1 MTNNDEHDVALYETD
16 AFDNPPQGPVGV
28 HRGKRSAA
36 SRFLPLVVV
45 VIVAALCG
53 FLVWGALSGEISNIK
68 WPWSHTTTS
77 STSSQVTSSEQSEE
91 EAAEQQAAAEKQAEE
106 EAAAKKKQAE
116 EEEAAK
122 KQAEEEAARQ
132 AAQVNKATAVRVVN
146 GTNTAGYA
154 ATKKSVLD
162 QAGYT
167 SVVAANPTGTLP
179 SATVVW
185 YQNESDKAT
194 AQDVANTLGISN
206 VEQTTGLSSSIVVV
220 LLN

>member
-1 MTNNDEHDVALYETD
+1 MTSNDEHDVAFYEPD

-28 HRGKRSAA
+28 HRGQRSAA
-36 SRFLPLVVV
+36 SRFLPFIVV

-53 FLVWGALSGEISNIK
+53 LIVWGALSGEISNIK

-77 STSSQVTSSEQSEE
+77 QVSSSEQSED
-91 EAAEQQAAAEKQAEE
+91 EATEQQTAAEKKAEE
-106 EAAAKKKQAE
+106 EAAAKKQAE

-122 KQAEEEAARQ
+122 KKAEEEEAARQ
-132 AAQVNKATAVRVVN
+132 AAQVNKGLAVRVVN
-146 GTNTAGYA
+146 GTSTTGYA

-167 SVVAANPTGTLP
+167 NVTAANPTGTLP

-185 YQNESDKAT
+185 YQNEGDKAT
-194 AQDVANTLGISN
+194 AQDIANTLGISN

-220 LLN
+220 LLS

>member
-1 MTNNDEHDVALYETD
+1 MTSNDEPDVVLYEPD
-16 AFDNPPQGPVGV
+16 VFDNPPQGPVGV
-28 HRGKRSAA
+28 HRGERSAA
-36 SRFLPLVVV
+36 ARFLPFVVV

-53 FLVWGALSGEISNIK
+53 FIVWGVLSGEVGNIK

-77 STSSQVTSSEQSEE
+77 QVASSEQSSEE
-91 EAAEQQAAAEKQAEE
+91 TAAEQQTAAEKKAEE
-106 EAAAKKKQAE
+106 EAAAKQKQAE

-122 KQAEEEAARQ
+122 KKAAEEEAARQ
-132 AAQVNKATAVRVVN
+132 AAQVNKALEVRVVN
-146 GTNTAGYA
+146 GTSTTGYA

-167 SVVAANPTGTLP
+167 SVTAANPTGTLP

-185 YQNESDKAT
+185 YQDEGNKAT
-194 AQDVANTLGISN
+194 AQDIANTLGIAN
-206 VEQTTGLSSSIVVV
+206 VEQTTGLSSPIVVV

>member
-16 AFDNPPQGPVGV
+16 TFDNPPQGPVGV
-28 HRGKRSAA
+28 HRGQCSAA
-36 SRFLPLVVV
+36 SRFLPFVVV

-53 FLVWGALSGEISNIK
+53 FIVWGVLSGEINNIK

-77 STSSQVTSSEQSEE
+77 QVTSSEQSDDET
-91 EAAEQQAAAEKQAEE
+91 AEKQAAAEKKAQE
-106 EAAAKKKQAE
+106 EAAAKQKQAE
-116 EEEAAK
+116 EEEASK
-122 KQAEEEAARQ
+122 KQAEEEEAARQ
-132 AAQVNKATAVRVVN
+132 AAQVNKGLAVRVVN
-146 GTNTAGYA
+146 GTSTAGYA
-154 ATKKSVLD
+154 ATKKGVLD

-167 SVVAANPTGTLP
+167 NVTAANPDGTLP

-185 YQNESDKAT
+185 YQNEDDKAT

-206 VEQTTGLSSSIVVV
+206 VEQGTGLSSSIVVV